1 VRRYDAVLLDAYGTL
16 VELDDP
22 FGRLRASLR
31 RHLGADVSHEDARR
45 AFLAEMAYYTD
56 HCHTG
61 ADAESLRV
69 LYRDCAAILLREL
82 GIEDDPERAAG
93 TLAEAIRFRVFAD
106 VRPALAGLAEAGVAT
121 AVVSN
126 WDHTLAR
133 VLEEAGLE
141 FDVVVDSAT
150 ARSVKPDPGIFRT
163 ATDRL
168 GVDPARTLHVGDTP
182 ATDAA
187 GARAAG
193 VDVRI
198 VDRGGVG
205 GRDTIVSL
213 TDILP
218 LVA

>member
-1 VRRYDAVLLDAYGTL
+1 
-16 VELDDP
+16 
-22 FGRLRASLR
+22 
-31 RHLGADVSHEDARR
+31 
-45 AFLAEMAYYTD
+45 
-56 HCHTG
+56 
-61 ADAESLRV
+61 
-69 LYRDCAAILLREL
+69 
-82 GIEDDPERAAG
+82 
-93 TLAEAIRFRVFAD
+93 
-106 VRPALAGLAEAGVAT
+106 VAT